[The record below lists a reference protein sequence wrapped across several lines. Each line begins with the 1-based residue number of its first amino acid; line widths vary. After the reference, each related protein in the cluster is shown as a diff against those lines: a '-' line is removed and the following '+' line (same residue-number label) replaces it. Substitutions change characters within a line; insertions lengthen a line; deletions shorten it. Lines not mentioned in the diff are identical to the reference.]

1 MLDNY
6 PDVMTAEQMR
16 KALGIGRDLA
26 YEGLKSGQIPHVRI
40 GGKYLIY
47 KQSLIKMLESGNAPE
62 EPGKLG
68 D

>member
-6 PDVMTAEQMR
+6 PDVMTADQMR
-16 KALGIGRDLA
+16 EALGIGRDLA

-47 KQSLIKMLESGNAPE
+47 KQSLIKMLEGGNATA
-62 EPGKLG
+62 EPG
-68 D
+68 